1 MQKNENMDNN
11 IKEKA
16 EQLFE
21 DGEVEELYQLIEPFI
36 KANDP
41 YALFLYSS
49 FSLER
54 LNESDEDFEKRSVEL
69 LKAASEGGL
78 ADASYR
84 LGVLYLYG
92 DLSAEQDKNSS
103 FYFERAIAQGH
114 SHSKFTYGFNLYYG
128 TDDIGQNKT
137 RGIQL
142 LQEAAQEGIKLAEDE
157 LKIIK
162 ELGSE

>member
-1 MQKNENMDNN
+1 MDTN

-16 EQLFE
+16 DQLFE
-21 DGEVEELYQLIEPFI
+21 DGELEELYQLIAPFI
-36 KANDP
+36 EANDP
-41 YALFLYSS
+41 YAQLLYSS

-54 LNESDEDFEKRSVEL
+54 LNESDDDFEKRSVEL

-92 DLSAEQDKNSS
+92 DMTSDKNENSS
-103 FYFERAIAQGH
+103 VYFERAITQGH

-128 TDDIGQNKT
+128 TDQTKQNKP
-137 RGIQL
+137 RGLQL
-142 LQEAAQEGIKLAEDE
+142 LKEAAEEGITLATEE
-157 LKIIK
+157 LKIIYSSNH
-162 ELGSE
+162 L